1 LVVPGGGGLRL
12 CSPIYR
18 TVWLPRHETLALCR
32 GHGHWW
38 KRSRPALHAAPQA
51 NCRCGL
57 YASTS
62 VKTAA
67 GFLQGRGSLHEAI
80 GAVIGQVSLWGS
92 VVECECGWR
101 ASHAYPARLYV
112 PLGEQGRFS
121 ILFGYGADAERLAQ
135 ALRAYGVPVELVASG
150 SVREFA
156 RVLEG
161 ECGEA

>member
-1 LVVPGGGGLRL
+1 M
-12 CSPIYR
+12 YR
-18 TVWLPRHETLALCR
+18 TVWLPRRETLALCR
-32 GHGHWW
+32 GHDHSW
-38 KRSRPALHAAPQA
+38 KPSRPALHAAPQA

-67 GFLQGRGSLHEAI
+67 SFVRGRGSLHEAI

-121 ILFGYGADAERLAQ
+121 TLFGYGADAERLAQ
-135 ALRAYGVPVELVASG
+135 ALRAYGVPVELVASR
-150 SVREFA
+150 SVRELA
-156 RVLEG
+156 RVLESESG
-161 ECGEA
+161 QA

>member
-1 LVVPGGGGLRL
+1 M
-12 CSPIYR
+12 
-18 TVWLPRHETLALCR
+18 
-32 GHGHWW
+32 
-38 KRSRPALHAAPQA
+38 HAAPQA
-51 NCRCGL
+51 TCHCGL

-62 VKTAA
+62 VKRAA
-67 GFLQGRGSLHEAI
+67 RFVQGHGSLHEAI

-112 PLGEQGRFS
+112 PLGKQGRFS
-121 ILFGYGADAERLAQ
+121 ILFGYGADAAQ

-150 SVREFA
+150 SLRELA